1 MFIIMNNNY
10 NNFLKKIFRK
20 IKENFMSDDIKEEIK
35 LELIDP
41 MFMEM
46 KNFILPH
53 YIFFLVLFFIII
65 VLILY
70 LIILIYNINLY
81 HINK

>member
-1 MFIIMNNNY
+1 MNKNNN
-10 NNFLKKIFRK
+10 NFIKKIFRK
-20 IKENFMSDDIKEEIK
+20 IKENFMSDDIRDEIK

-41 MFMEM
+41 MFIEM

-53 YIFFLVLFFIII
+53 YIIFITLFLVII

-70 LIILIYNINLY
+70 LIFLINNINLLC
-81 HINK
+81 IKK

>member
-1 MFIIMNNNY
+1 MNRSKNDY
-10 NNFLKKIFRK
+10 IKKLFHK
-20 IKENFMSDDIKEEIK
+20 IKENFMSGDIKNEIK
-35 LELIDP
+35 AELIDP
-41 MFMEM
+41 MFIEI

-53 YIFFLVLFFIII
+53 YIIFLILFLIII

-70 LIILIYNINLY
+70 LIILIYNINFY